1 MVVKSVGLAIRTRG
15 GMEEMNEHI
24 SDLLIKI
31 ANILHFLRLYGEAKR
46 IMELA
51 VWLRSQDVPEDI

>member
-1 MVVKSVGLAIRTRG
+1 
-15 GMEEMNEHI
+15 MNEHI